1 MMGSEGRSSE
11 VRAGAE
17 TMKGFRLQPCSL
29 WFTWLGF
36 TFYTIWD
43 YLPLP
48 ANTPSLPR
56 GGTCAVGWARPH
68 LSLTRRHFY
77 SPV

>member
-17 TMKGFRLQPCSL
+17 IMKGFRLQPCSL

-43 YLPLP
+43 YLPSPCQYPLP
-48 ANTPSLPR
+48 AQGWHMRSGLGLPAH
-56 GGTCAVGWARPH
+56 TYH
-68 LSLTRRHFY
+68 
-77 SPV
+77 